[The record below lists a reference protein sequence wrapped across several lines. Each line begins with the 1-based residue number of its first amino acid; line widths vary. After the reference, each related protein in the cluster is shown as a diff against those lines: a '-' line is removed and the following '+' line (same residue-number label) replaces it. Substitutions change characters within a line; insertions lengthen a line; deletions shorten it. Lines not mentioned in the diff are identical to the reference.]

1 MTSALILGNYRPSYI
16 LAKKLKERGYRVIC
30 SMDGYERGAEVS
42 RYVDAL
48 WQHPA
53 LEGHPEA
60 IQAALDDFLTKHADI
75 TLVCP
80 VTEPLIKAFAK
91 GLLKVP
97 QGIKLISMAPDLVQ
111 TCLDKQTMLE
121 LATRLDIPL
130 APFAATHSEQEL
142 FEKAMAIGFPLV
154 IRPLSSQHRLDG
166 QKAKTVESEDE
177 LRASWLRWKNE
188 TSGLL
193 IQAKAAGKRDNI
205 YFAADH
211 GKIIRYLHA
220 KITRTDQPDGAGLA
234 VEGKTINPCPKLRD
248 FTEKLVGEL
257 GYHGIGCA
265 QYLVD
270 ETSGDI
276 CFLEL
281 NSRIAGNHAL
291 PDHCGLDLSG
301 CLIDLTSGEMSDPD
315 FVCGPEGLSYGWLP
329 GELEGIKQN
338 VQRGQLPLREVPVA
352 ILEAFAC
359 FRRSDIDIAMT
370 KSDPLPG
377 LFTFLDALPVIGRLT
392 RGRFTPGWQQTL
404 FIRKEWL
411 S

>member
-1 MTSALILGNYRPSYI
+1 MRSALILGNYRPSYI
-16 LAKKLKERGYRVIC
+16 LAKKLKERGFRVVC
-30 SMDGYERGAEVS
+30 TMDGYERGAEAS
-42 RYVDAL
+42 RYVDSL
-48 WQHPA
+48 WQHT
-53 LEGHPEA
+53 
-60 IQAALDDFLTKHADI
+60 ALDGKPEELQPVLAEFLANHSEID
-75 TLVCP
+75 LVCP

-91 GLLKVP
+91 GTLTVP
-97 QGIKLISMAPDLVQ
+97 GNVQLVSMAGELVQ
-111 TCLDKQTMLE
+111 TCLDKKTMLD
-121 LATRLDIPL
+121 LATRLQIPL
-130 APFAATHSEQEL
+130 APFATTRSGDAL
-142 FEKAMAIGFPLV
+142 FENAGKIGFPLV

-166 QKAKTVESEDE
+166 QKARTVDTMQELQESWD
-177 LRASWLRWKNE
+177 RWQNE
-188 TSGLL
+188 TTDLL

-205 YFAADH
+205 YFAAKE

-234 VEGKTINPCPKLRD
+234 VEGKTIRPCPELKRH
-248 FTEKLVGEL
+248 TETLVAEL

-270 ETSGDI
+270 EKSGDI

-301 CLIDLTSGEMSDPD
+301 CLLDLTTDTAFDDAVISGT
-315 FVCGPEGLSYGWLP
+315 EGISYSWLP

-338 VQRGQLPLREVPVA
+338 VRRGLLSLRDVPSA
-352 ILEAFAC
+352 IFGAFAC
-359 FRRSDIDIAMT
+359 FRRSDIDIAIT
-370 KSDPLPG
+370 RSDPLPG
-377 LFTFLDALPVIGRLT
+377 LFTLLDSLPLIGRLT
-392 RGRFTPGWQQTL
+392 RSRFKPGWQQSL